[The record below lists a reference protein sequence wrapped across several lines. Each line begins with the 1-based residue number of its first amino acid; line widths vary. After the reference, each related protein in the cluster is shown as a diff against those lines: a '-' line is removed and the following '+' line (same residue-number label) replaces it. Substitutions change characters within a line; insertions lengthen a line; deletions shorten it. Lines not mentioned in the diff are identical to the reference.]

1 MGWKNVKKDA
11 DDKMKKTIEHFQHEM
26 STIRTG
32 RATPSLL
39 DSVKV
44 EYYGS
49 KVPINQV
56 GSVSTPE
63 PRLLMVQPW
72 DKGAIQAIEKGILE
86 ADLGLNPANDGQV
99 IRIPI
104 PELSGERRNDLVKL
118 VKKLAEDSRVS
129 LRNIRRDAN
138 DSIKKLEKSHEISE
152 DQMQDGLSEIQE
164 LTNDH
169 IKEIEKLL
177 VVKEKEV
184 LED

>member
-1 MGWKNVKKDA
+1 MGVKNVKKDA
-11 DDKMKKTIEHFQHEM
+11 DEKMQKTIDHFQHEM

-44 EYYGS
+44 DYYGS

-63 PRLLMVQPW
+63 PRLIMGQLC
-72 DKGAIQAIEKGILE
+72 DKCAIQAIEKGILE

-104 PELSGERRNDLVKL
+104 PELSGERRNNLAKL
-118 VKKLAEDSRVS
+118 VKKLAEDSRVAI
-129 LRNIRRDAN
+129 RNIRRDAN
-138 DSIKKLEKSHEISE
+138 DSVKKLEKTHEISE
-152 DQMQDGLSEIQE
+152 DQMQDGLNEIQE

-169 IKEIEKLL
+169 IKEIEELL
-177 VVKEKEV
+177 ALKEKEV
-184 LED
+184 LEN

>member
-1 MGWKNVKKDA
+1 MGVKNVKKDA
-11 DDKMKKTIEHFQHEM
+11 DEKMQKTIDHFQHEM

-44 EYYGS
+44 DYYGS

-63 PRLLMVQPW
+63 PRLIMVQPW

-104 PELSGERRNDLVKL
+104 PELSGERRNNLAKL
-118 VKKLAEDSRVS
+118 VKKLAEDSRVAI
-129 LRNIRRDAN
+129 RNIRRDAN
-138 DSIKKLEKSHEISE
+138 DSVKKLEKTHEISE
-152 DQMQDGLSEIQE
+152 DQMQDGLNEIQE

-169 IKEIEKLL
+169 IKEIEELL
-177 VVKEKEV
+177 ALKEKEV